1 MPAYC
6 SGSLFINMSSP
17 EHETE
22 RTRVN
27 AWVDAGVLP
36 LVDALNQHPMIVT
49 LDSCE
54 NDGDN
59 RAYVYFKF
67 QGSADETP
75 RLVQELAQ
83 MLGGVALAGCDYL
96 FAVEYQSSAEP
107 MGKVTVDK
115 DHVGALAAALRGGL
129 SEAEDA

>member
-1 MPAYC
+1 
-6 SGSLFINMSSP
+6 MSSP

-27 AWVDAGVLP
+27 AWVDAGVRP

-54 NDGDN
+54 NDGDG
-59 RAYVYFKF
+59 RAFVYFKF
-67 QGSADETP
+67 QGAAEETP
-75 RLVQELAQ
+75 NLVH
-83 MLGGVALAGCDYL
+83 ALAAMLNEVSLGGCDYL

-107 MGKVTVDK
+107 IGRVTVTR

-129 SEAEDA
+129 TETEDAQNL

>member
-1 MPAYC
+1 
-6 SGSLFINMSSP
+6 MSSP

-27 AWVDAGVLP
+27 AWVDAGVRP
-36 LVDALNQHPMIVT
+36 LVDALNQHPHIVT

-54 NDGDN
+54 NDGDG

-67 QGSADETP
+67 QGAAEETP
-75 RLVQELAQ
+75 RLVQSLAH
-83 MLGGVALAGCDYL
+83 MLSGVASGGCDYL

-107 MGKVTVDK
+107 MGKVTVNK
-115 DHVGALAAALRGGL
+115 DQVGALAAALRGGL
-129 SEAEDA
+129 SEAENA